1 MNFIIAGL
9 SIIYITICGFGL
21 IKLLLKDNIPFSLF
35 GLIPLSFGA
44 GLGEIVILGNLLMFT
59 GLRLSFWTLYMPL
72 FILFAYALHQLKIK
86 RIFRLAEAFE
96 FVKGFTWMEWI
107 FILVIVFGVS
117 SAFLM
122 SVTFPLHFW
131 DSRAIWGAMSKMLFF
146 DGTVHSSFFMDPS
159 RINAHF
165 QYPLL
170 FPMAQAFIYF
180 ALGQADDWAIMVLIG
195 IIFPMLVL
203 FLFDLARIYIN
214 DREKA
219 LAAAAMMAVLPVF
232 FMSEGPVTSGFAD
245 PPLAML
251 YCLSLGITLLWK
263 RNKYLGY
270 LMLSAFLSG
279 ILMLTKNEGVNM
291 ILLNMILIALP
302 DGLNLKNLRIKEAIM
317 NIMIFASIVML
328 ILAPWFMLIRTLPAI
343 EGLNI
348 LSINFA
354 NLLKNIEGIPFIL
367 NGTVNEFIGLQKNMM
382 GQQFIWCILWAI
394 FIFTSIISLIFRLAD
409 AMILSLITIA
419 YVLITILQWIILPA
433 GTGTW
438 LIDEAI
444 NHISRQ
450 YQGINAIV
458 VLQIASTLKHLGSD
472 DSQNR

>member
-1 MNFIIAGL
+1 MNFIIA
-9 SIIYITICGFGL
+9 SAAIIYLSFCGYGVVR
-21 IKLLLKDNIPFSLF
+21 LLLGEKVPLSLI
-35 GLIPLSFGA
+35 GLIPLSFVT
-44 GLGEIVILGNLLMFT
+44 GLGAIVILGNLLMFT
-59 GLRLSFWTLYMPL
+59 GLRLSLWTLYTPL

-96 FVKGFTWMEWI
+96 FVRGFTWVEWI
-107 FILVIVFGVS
+107 FILVIVFGIS

-131 DSRAIWGAMSKMLFF
+131 DSRAIWGSMSKMLFF
-146 DGTVHSSFFMDPS
+146 DGTVRSSFFMDPS

-203 FLFDLARIYIN
+203 FLFDLARVYIN

-232 FMSEGPVTSGFAD
+232 FMSEGPITSGFAD

-279 ILMLTKNEGVNM
+279 ILMLTKNEGSNM

-302 DGLNLKNLRIKEAIM
+302 DEPNLKNLRIKDTIM
-317 NIMIFASIVML
+317 NILIFATIVLL
-328 ILAPWFMLIRTLPAI
+328 ILAPWFILIRTLPPDATAVGI
-343 EGLNI
+343 S
-348 LSINFA
+348 SISFA
-354 NLLKNIEGIPFIL
+354 NVLKNIERIPLIL
-367 NGTVNEFIGLQKNMM
+367 NGTVNAFIGIQKNIM
-382 GQQFIWCILWAI
+382 GQGFLWCILWAI
-394 FIFTSIISLIFRLAD
+394 FIFTSITSLIFRFAD
-409 AMILSLITIA
+409 AMTLSLITIA
-419 YVLITILQWIILPA
+419 YMLITILQWIILPPK
-433 GTGTW
+433 
-438 LIDEAI
+438 LIEEAI
-444 NHISRQ
+444 PHIFRQ

-458 VLQIASTLKHLGSD
+458 VLQIASTLKYLGSD
-472 DSQNR
+472 DSQN